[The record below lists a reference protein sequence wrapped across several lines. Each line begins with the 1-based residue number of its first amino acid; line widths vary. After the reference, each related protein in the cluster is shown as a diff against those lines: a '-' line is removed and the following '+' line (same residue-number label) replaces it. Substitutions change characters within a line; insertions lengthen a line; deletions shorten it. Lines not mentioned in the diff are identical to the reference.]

1 MSAWDSM
8 WITPE
13 ASWVCSGAIRCRARS
28 MPSPA
33 GTVMGR
39 SAMRTSRWAWEWTAS
54 ISWPS
59 IGSPAWA
66 AAAEASAGG
75 RQLVEAATAT
85 GRRVLVPVVVAGAGC
100 GCAVGLQAASRST
113 PVAIATAT
121 ATRWLGLSLLLAV
134 AARGRRRMGGLVMAA
149 LLLRTWDADAQ
160 GGCWRLN
167 AAAGQRSLR
176 PARSAAL

>member
-28 MPSPA
+28 MPSAA
-33 GTVMGR
+33 GV
-39 SAMRTSRWAWEWTAS
+39 
-54 ISWPS
+54 
-59 IGSPAWA
+59 
-66 AAAEASAGG
+66 
-75 RQLVEAATAT
+75 
-85 GRRVLVPVVVAGAGC
+85 
-100 GCAVGLQAASRST
+100 QAASRST